1 MGWFIFIVIVAGVIF
16 YSVQS
21 AKKVTES
28 WITAARMLH
37 LNYSD
42 EGFFNSGT
50 ISGKCSGHRVLVS
63 TYTRGSGKSSQV
75 YTKYQ
80 LKYRS
85 HIPLYFKITRQG
97 ILHGLGQLVGFQDV
111 EVGNPS
117 FDDMVVLQGRRPAK
131 MIEFLTIEKQNAIR
145 KIMNAYSSVIITNE
159 HVEIDLRGKESSST
173 FIRHCVNHLEVFGN
187 NMVGDSRK
195 RSTSHRNK
203 RQIPTGVP
211 VIKTAPPPLPIELE
225 PASEPQAPKIPEP
238 PKVEEVVQMPELPK
252 LPEIPKVPEVP
263 TLDDLDVESALENVE
278 EPAVVSTEE
287 KEEGAVLEISDVA
300 MEIYG
305 KDLDN
310 SVRSSNTFEKQYKD
324 KWVKGSGTL
333 KRVNK
338 FNYDPVFVN
347 SSGVK
352 ATIEVCEL
360 DGSYSKI
367 IIVAEIKFPTEQ
379 YDMLSAKVDENVSF
393 EGVLI
398 GQDSLM
404 HKLFVA
410 TK

>member
-1 MGWFIFIVIVAGVIF
+1 MGFVIIVIVVGVIF
-16 YSVQS
+16 YSIQS

-28 WITAARMLH
+28 WIAAARILN

-50 ISGKCSGHRVLVS
+50 ISGECSGHRVVVS
-63 TYTRGSGKSSQV
+63 TYTRGSGKSSQI

-85 HIPLYFKITRQG
+85 HIPVDFKITHQG
-97 ILHGLGQLVGFQDV
+97 VFHGFGQDV
-111 EVGNPS
+111 EVGNS
-117 FDDMVVLQGRRPAK
+117 RFDDMVVLRGREPSK
-131 MIEFLTIEKQNAIR
+131 VVEFLTIEKQNAIR
-145 KIMNAYSSVIITNE
+145 EIMNTYSDIIITNE
-159 HVEIDLRGKESSST
+159 YVEIDLRGKESSST
-173 FIRHCVNHLEVFGN
+173 FIRHCVNHLEVFGDK
-187 NMVGDSRK
+187 MVGGSEK
-195 RSTSHRNK
+195 RATSHRNK
-203 RQIPTGVP
+203 RQIPKDVP

-225 PASEPQAPKIPEP
+225 PVCEPQSPNIPESSN
-238 PKVEEVVQMPELPK
+238 VEEVVQMPELPK
-252 LPEIPKVPEVP
+252 LPEIPKVPDLAV
-263 TLDDLDVESALENVE
+263 LDVVESVEEDVE
-278 EPAVVSTEE
+278 EPAVILTE
-287 KEEGAVLEISDVA
+287 KEEGGVLDISAVA
-300 MEIYG
+300 MDIYG

-310 SVRSSNTFEKQYKD
+310 SVMSSSTFEKQYKG

-333 KRVNK
+333 KRVNI

-352 ATIEVCEL
+352 ATIEICEL

-367 IIVAEIKFPTEQ
+367 IIVAEIKFSSEQ
-379 YDMLSAKVDENVSF
+379 YDVLSTKLEETVPF
-393 EGVLI
+393 EGVLV
-398 GQDSLM
+398 GEDSLM